1 MQRIE
6 FDHIIIKLEI
16 NYRKTL
22 SSTEKEHYYEYLKD
36 LSKKQLEKSIEVIIK
51 TSKFFPNVAEIVET
65 VKEVS
70 RNSKLEIL
78 DYMNSHDYFKN
89 NFEYEKALSFVFTG
103 VIPSWFK
110 LDLKKYFKMKQEENL
125 VENKRANSKCYS

>member
-16 NYRKTL
+16 NYRKNL
-22 SSTEKEHYYEYLKD
+22 SPTEKEHYYEYLKD
-36 LSKKQLEKSIEVIIK
+36 LSKTQLKKSIEVIIK

-70 RNSKLEIL
+70 RSSKLEIL

-89 NFEYEKALSFVFTG
+89 NCEYEKALSFVFTD

-110 LDLKKYFKMKQEENL
+110 PDLKKYFKMKQEESL